1 MLPARVPSGVPT
13 GGRFAP
19 SAHTEADVSLSSSA
33 PLDRLFER
41 FPELASV
48 AAAIGSVRTDAR
60 PDGTPSYL
68 VGGLPRDMALGLDG
82 NDLDITSP
90 LRPEEFREAVN
101 AAGLDASVYD
111 IGEVHGT
118 TGVAFERPDGSQVIV
133 EHTTHRAESYEPG
146 SRIPTVTMGD
156 SLEDDLARRDFTM
169 NAVAIDLSTGE
180 WVDPFGGLD
189 DLANGVLRTP
199 DDAYRT
205 FSEDPLRIVRMVRFT
220 ARSKGGLRPNMSTL
234 VAARRCAPRL
244 EIVAPE
250 RIQAEVAKTLSSG
263 TGATAAAL
271 EVAWQA
277 DIRDAM
283 FDKLGDRLT
292 LPSDLLPAGPDASP
306 GSALA
311 GLVFA
316 SSDPEGALGRLKFP
330 NAQAR
335 PALAAAAAGRE
346 LSDAP
351 AGDLTPEFAR
361 SMLRRHGPDACREAM
376 WLARIPGLGRSSF
389 GTPAAERELAE
400 VFDDADGF
408 ATKPLPVD
416 GRDALAAGLK
426 GRDIGEALAAVER
439 AMCRQTDLT
448 RAEAL
453 AILASR

>member
-1 MLPARVPSGVPT
+1 
-13 GGRFAP
+13 
-19 SAHTEADVSLSSSA
+19 VSLASSA

-156 SLEDDLARRDFTM
+156 SLEADLARRDFTV
-169 NAVAIDLSTGE
+169 NAVAIDLGSGE

-199 DDAYRT
+199 GDDPYRT

-220 ARSKGGLRPNMSTL
+220 ARSEGGLRPNMSTL

-277 DIRDAM
+277 GIRDVM
-283 FDKLGDRLT
+283 FDKLGDRLKFPT
-292 LPSDLLPAGPDASP
+292 DLLPAGPDASP
-306 GSALA
+306 DSALA

-316 SSDPEGALGRLKFP
+316 SSDPEGALRRLKFP

-346 LSDAP
+346 LSDVSTE
-351 AGDLTPEFAR
+351 DLTPEFAR
-361 SMLRRHGPDACREAM
+361 SMLRRHGFEACQEARQ
-376 WLARIPGLGRSSF
+376 LARIPGVGRGVF
-389 GTPAAERELAE
+389 GAMAVELVCSD

-416 GRDALAAGLK
+416 GHDAVEAGLK
-426 GRDIGEALAAVER
+426 GRAVGEALAAVEK